1 MGKIRSSLG
10 GFLSRPLKW
19 LTVAVLLPV
28 VVGLLVGV
36 RERLAAIDVAGTA
49 LLAWVDRGA
58 LTYVGIHLLLYRP
71 EALFQASHRVFS
83 TVAVWLFGRQ
93 VASVDQASSTGAR
106 RAKKGDD
113 NTKDEKPGKHSTGP
127 QGSVLVA
134 FSPYVVPIYT
144 MLVCLAGW
152 GSAQLAQVAIDRLAP
167 LVGFLA
173 GLTLMFHW
181 LMAADDLQEQRRR
194 WHLETYLIAVA
205 LVFLVTLVIGAACL
219 PWAVPEFS
227 FGQAVSDG
235 VARAQAIYSTV
246 IQRLFL

>member
-10 GFLSRPLKW
+10 ELLSRILKG

-36 RERLAAIDVAGTA
+36 RERLAAVDVAGTA

-58 LTYVGIHLLLYRP
+58 LTYAGIHLLLYRP
-71 EALFQASHRVFS
+71 EALFRASHRVFS
-83 TVAVWLFGRQ
+83 TIAVWLFGGQ
-93 VASVDQASSTGAR
+93 VASVDQASSGGGR

-113 NTKDEKPGKHSTGP
+113 KGKDEKAGKRSAGP

-144 MLVCLAGW
+144 ILVCLAGW
-152 GSAQLAQVAIDRLAP
+152 GSAQFAQVEIYRLAP
-167 LVGFLA
+167 IVGFLA

-181 LMAADDLQEQRRR
+181 LMTADDLQEQRSR

-227 FGQAVSDG
+227 FGPAVSEG
-235 VARAQAIYSTV
+235 VSRAQSIYATL
-246 IQRLFL
+246 IQRLFF